1 MRGKQY
7 KKKRATQAEENR
19 RQKSE
24 EKQVREKEDMLRG
37 LESCEA
43 LVCSILAFGM
53 GHINN
58 FKVKELWVLL

>member
-1 MRGKQY
+1 
-7 KKKRATQAEENR
+7 
-19 RQKSE
+19 
-24 EKQVREKEDMLRG
+24 MLRG